1 MNHKLQSVKGM
12 NDLLPS
18 QSAAWQFVEAKLRE
32 VANAYAYEEIRTPI
46 LEKTAL
52 FVQSIGEQTD
62 IVEKEMFA
70 FEDAGG
76 EHLCMRP
83 ENTASVVRAGVQH
96 GLFHNTRTRL
106 WYMGPMFRRERPQ
119 KGRYRQFS
127 QFGMEAFGWQG
138 AEADVE
144 VILAGARI
152 WKALGV
158 KDVRLCL
165 NTLGS
170 DACRA
175 SYRDALVGYLKQHF
189 DALDGDSQRRLKSNP
204 LRILDSKNPATRE
217 ILVDAPRINDYL
229 DDDASAHF
237 AQVCDMLKAAGIDF
251 EVDQGLVRG
260 LDYYTSTVF
269 EWKTGKLGAQ
279 NTVCAGG
286 RYDDLVAR
294 RGGRATPACGFAM
307 GMERLIELLAEEG
320 NSPQLNRVDAYFIS
334 LDDDS
339 NAAAMRLSEML
350 RDQGLTVAMNHGVG
364 KLKSQLKKA
373 DQSGA
378 KFALILGQAELAA
391 LEVQLKPLRGQF
403 DAQNVAFDQLGHFIK
418 NHNSLMI

>member
-18 QSAAWQFVEAKLRE
+18 QSAAWQFVESALRE
-32 VANAYAYEEIRTPI
+32 VASAYAYEEIRTPI

-70 FEDAGG
+70 FEDTGG

-96 GLFHNTRTRL
+96 GLLHNTQARL

-127 QFGMEAFGWQG
+127 QFGMEAFGWPG

-152 WKALGV
+152 WKTLGV
-158 KDVRLCL
+158 NDVHLCL

-175 SYRDALVGYLKQHF
+175 NYREALVAYLKQHF
-189 DALDGDSQRRLKSNP
+189 DALDDDSQRRLETNP
-204 LRILDSKNPATRE
+204 LRILDSKHPQTRD
-217 ILVDAPRINDYL
+217 ILQSAPLLNEYL
-229 DDDASAHF
+229 DAAASTHF
-237 AQVCDMLKAAGIDF
+237 AQVCNMLTAAGVDY
-251 EVDQGLVRG
+251 EVDQSLVRG

-279 NTVCAGG
+279 NTICAGG

-320 NSPQLNRVDAYFIS
+320 NSPPLNKVDAYFIS
-334 LDDDS
+334 LDDKS
-339 NAAAMRLSEML
+339 NAAAMKLAEML
-350 RDQGLTVAMNHGVG
+350 RDEGLSVAMNHGVG

-391 LEVQLKPLRGQF
+391 LEVQFKPLRGQF
-403 DAQNVAFDQLGHFIK
+403 ETQNVALDQLGHFIR